1 MGRKEAVAEVAEA
14 ADTKMGSATDNTDCP
29 HNHYYYHSHHH
40 HHHHRQEKYDIIN
53 THNNNIRSGQC
64 CIAGSATSTP
74 PASPPC
80 TLRRRSHN
88 EDDIN
93 RHYSCDSNCPS
104 NNSYDAERVIYA
116 SAPCIISS
124 NTINSFSRSNSSSRS
139 SSCPNDITCYSSF
152 NNDNCNRR
160 KNDNDKNSKL
170 CRRRTRISNSRSFLS
185 RPCALYL
192 FIVLVILDFSDLS
205 IVITSSAKASSE
217 PYRNVLARR
226 GNNNGFLVN
235 GAFNNKNEHS
245 FGLTGSPE
253 VPILSMDSV
262 FFDDSSSIGNQ
273 LTGYAGSSEQEG
285 EEGENYSEEEEDAN
299 HHIEISRTV
308 EPQMLKR
315 LESQFLKLFGM
326 AKRPQRAQKKQIKI
340 PKYLLDLYQ
349 KQTGNDLPTSNLNLP
364 GRHTRTANT
373 VRTFYHQPGNPKEP
387 SYPWKG
393 RENHVKFNMNSIPE
407 AEKVTGAELRI
418 PFTITVSA
426 DNSVIV
432 NSEPL
437 RESSDSDANN
447 NDGVVGGQVR
457 HDSHHHEQSQ
467 LKAVRILLHD
477 IVKPATNPKSK
488 KPKETHLLEPI
499 TYAIDT
505 KTVVLSRRRNGTS
518 TFWLTFDV
526 FPAVARWMS
535 NPKKNHG
542 LVLEI
547 LGVTNEGHIV
557 PQETVVQRHNLRVKR
572 DVDEKSTSGDGGSK
586 GRHSR
591 GGSSTNS
598 ITTESS
604 SSSAKGSSSKSTQ
617 DSGESSFSSLETPTS
632 TSSVVSSSSPTEVGV
647 ASDGFIK
654 SNEKKKVVDT
664 SSSIVLFT
672 YSDDGHNVKTRDAKT
687 LSRHYRSA
695 QNQKRRTKHKNKN
708 RKRNLCQRHP
718 MFVDFQDVG
727 WNDWIVAPPGYAAHY
742 CSGECPFPMAEHLNA
757 TNHAVIQA
765 LVHSMNPAL
774 VPPPCC
780 VPTKYSSLS
789 LLYTD
794 SSDKIVLKNYNEM
807 VVDSCGCS

>member
-1 MGRKEAVAEVAEA
+1 M
-14 ADTKMGSATDNTDCP
+14 S
-29 HNHYYYHSHHH
+29 
-40 HHHHRQEKYDIIN
+40 
-53 THNNNIRSGQC
+53 
-64 CIAGSATSTP
+64 
-74 PASPPC
+74 
-80 TLRRRSHN
+80 
-88 EDDIN
+88 
-93 RHYSCDSNCPS
+93 
-104 NNSYDAERVIYA
+104 
-116 SAPCIISS
+116 
-124 NTINSFSRSNSSSRS
+124 
-139 SSCPNDITCYSSF
+139 
-152 NNDNCNRR
+152 
-160 KNDNDKNSKL
+160 
-170 CRRRTRISNSRSFLS
+170 
-185 RPCALYL
+185 
-192 FIVLVILDFSDLS
+192 
-205 IVITSSAKASSE
+205 
-217 PYRNVLARR
+217 
-226 GNNNGFLVN
+226 
-235 GAFNNKNEHS
+235 
-245 FGLTGSPE
+245 
-253 VPILSMDSV
+253 
-262 FFDDSSSIGNQ
+262 
-273 LTGYAGSSEQEG
+273 YAGSSEQ
-285 EEGENYSEEEEDAN
+285 EGENYSEEEEDAS

-349 KQTGNDLPTSNLNLP
+349 KQTGNELPTSNLNLP

-373 VRTFYHQPGNPKEP
+373 VRTFYHQPGNPKQP
-387 SYPWKG
+387 SYSWRG
-393 RENHVKFNMNSIPE
+393 RENHVKFNMDSIPE

-418 PFTITVSA
+418 PFTITVAA

-447 NDGVVGGQVR
+447 NEGVDGGQV
-457 HDSHHHEQSQ
+457 HHQSHHEEQQSQ

-499 TYAIDT
+499 TYAIDS

-572 DVDEKSTSGDGGSK
+572 DVDEKSTSGVDVVVVAVAAALTVLPLSHH
-586 GRHSR
+586 RR
-591 GGSSTNS
+591 RL
-598 ITTESS
+598 
-604 SSSAKGSSSKSTQ
+604 Q
-617 DSGESSFSSLETPTS
+617 DHHQKVHRIPRRQQLRLRWCPRRRQRKW
-632 TSSVVSSSSPTEVGV
+632 V

-654 SNEKKKVVDT
+654 SNEKKKAVDT

-672 YSDDGHNVKTRDAKT
+672 YSDDGQNVKTRDAKT

-695 QNQKRRTKHKNKN
+695 QNQKRRKNHRNKN